1 MLTAAVF
8 SVLVSENARVLK
20 GLDEIEFGANEDRQR
35 VFGCAP
41 LVCAMQSE
49 SARDWACMAVWDGA
63 RVRAATGWWRE
74 IINEKKEQLIQP
86 GDCNIPLY

>member
-35 VFGCAP
+35 VFGCARCSP
-41 LVCAMQSE
+41 SPHGIGHAWLCGTGLVC
-49 SARDWACMAVWDGA
+49 
-63 RVRAATGWWRE
+63 VRPQGGGG
-74 IINEKKEQLIQP
+74 K
-86 GDCNIPLY
+86 